1 MKKLLYIPA
10 LLLILSSCS
19 GHSDA
24 DKQQLQDARREAGE
38 MLKQVRHD
46 ASTRPDASTPAASV
60 APADSVR

>member
-10 LLLILSSCS
+10 LLLILTSCS

-24 DKQQLQDARREAGE
+24 NKQQLQDAHREAGE
-38 MLKQVRHD
+38 MLRQVRHD
-46 ASTRPDASTPAASV
+46 ASTRPASSAPAASV